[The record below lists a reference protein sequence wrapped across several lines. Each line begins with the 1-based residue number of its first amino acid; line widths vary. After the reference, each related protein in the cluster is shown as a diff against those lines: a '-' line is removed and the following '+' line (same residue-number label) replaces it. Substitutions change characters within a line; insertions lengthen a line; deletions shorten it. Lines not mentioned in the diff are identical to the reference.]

1 MKIYFINRFFYPDLS
16 ATSQMLSDLAFALAA
31 RGYKITVITSS
42 LSYDGSRRFKRREIV
57 QDVEVIRLFTTGF
70 GRDRLSGRFLDY
82 FTFYLSAATVL
93 LRRLRRGDLVVAKT
107 DPPALSILAAPIC
120 ALKGALSINWLQD
133 IFPETAQVLG
143 MGRGRLASVALSL
156 LRGLRN
162 ASLRNAAFNVVIGG
176 RMAEKVRSLGVG
188 KNRYAIIQNWADG
201 RFVKPIPREH
211 NRLRRL
217 WGLEDAFV
225 VGYSGNLGRAHEIQ
239 TFLSA
244 IESLESGSIAPGSA
258 APSAPNILWLFTGG
272 GALMN
277 QLKQEVRRRQL
288 LSVIFRPYQPQ
299 ETLCESLS
307 LPDVHLVSLRPELEG
322 LIVPSKFYGIAAA
335 GRPVIFVG
343 DPDGEVARLIRT
355 YRSGFSVREEDGAG
369 LADAVMTLIENPEL
383 AAELGCRARESFQAE
398 LDFRYALKRW
408 EDLIARS
415 HATVGGAG
423 L

>member
-1 MKIYFINRFFYPDLS
+1 
-16 ATSQMLSDLAFALAA
+16 
-31 RGYKITVITSS
+31 
-42 LSYDGSRRFKRREIV
+42 
-57 QDVEVIRLFTTGF
+57 
-70 GRDRLSGRFLDY
+70 
-82 FTFYLSAATVL
+82 
-93 LRRLRRGDLVVAKT
+93 
-107 DPPALSILAAPIC
+107 
-120 ALKGALSINWLQD
+120 
-133 IFPETAQVLG
+133 
-143 MGRGRLASVALSL
+143 
-156 LRGLRN
+156 
-162 ASLRNAAFNVVIGG
+162 
-176 RMAEKVRSLGVG
+176 MAEKVRSLGVG

-408 EDLIARS
+408 EDLILKS